1 MAILSGDSFIL
12 MRYSGRASKGEEKF
26 SGSKLSRA
34 EIVLDELFSPTMC
47 PLIIIFPL
55 LPAGIFFKSQE
66 FLKSLLGIGEDS
78 SNKKLSGK
86 LRVSSAFLSVRISL
100 FSYKTVKENE
110 SPEEIVCGPRNS
122 SLIFWPENFFFELN
136 AKNPATVDPA
146 KISKRMKK
154 PISHFF
160 QIAILSLFSKVE
172 K

>member
-1 MAILSGDSFIL
+1 
-12 MRYSGRASKGEEKF
+12 MR
-26 SGSKLSRA
+26 
-34 EIVLDELFSPTMC
+34 
-47 PLIIIFPL
+47 PLIMIFPL

-66 FLKSLLGIGEDS
+66 FLNSLSDIGEDS
-78 SNKKLSGK
+78 SREKLPGK
-86 LRVSSAFLSVRISL
+86 LRVSSASLSVKVSL

-110 SPEEIVCGPRNS
+110 SPEEIVCGPWNS
-122 SLIFWPENFFFELN
+122 NLIFWPENFFFELN
-136 AKNPATVDPA
+136 AKNPATDDPA